1 MKLFLSPISISRKFN
16 KARVAILRAFGLFLN
31 AAAFIGTVFIN
42 PHWSWSSQ
50 ETIIALLR
58 ILGKLYEPVAKS
70 QLKKMTK
77 LWQQEVRK
85 AEEKAK
91 REAEAEEATRKR
103 AEEAKKITLEQDAS
117 LPAAEKIKIT
127 NGEQHR
133 GQRVKVS
140 HNNGFSIMDIRK
152 KHFKLFCRFG
162 LTPCSF
168 YLSRTCATLTSI
180 TIHCECAECFCEP
193 GQVKIV

>member
-1 MKLFLSPISISRKFN
+1 M
-16 KARVAILRAFGLFLN
+16 LR
-31 AAAFIGTVFIN
+31 TV
-42 PHWSWSSQ
+42 
-50 ETIIALLR
+50 
-58 ILGKLYEPVAKS
+58 GKLYEPVAKS

-152 KHFKLFCRFG
+152 NHFKLFCRFG

-180 TIHCECAECFCEP
+180 TIHCECLECFCEP
-193 GQVKIV
+193 GQVKIVYGAYRKISNLGREIQTLALPI